1 MLSINIS
8 ELIWTVINFF
18 LLLLLLKRFLYTP
31 VIRFMEERAARVQA
45 GLQAEREAQSAL
57 EETAERLAE
66 QKAEARRQAHEI
78 AARAE
83 KESEAQSAEALQAA
97 REQARDRFQTGSK
110 ELAGQQERE
119 ESALQGEKDALA
131 ELLSRQLLS

>member
-18 LLLLLLKRFLYTP
+18 LLLFLLKRFLYTP
-31 VIRFMEERAARVQA
+31 VIRFMEERDARVQA
-45 GLQAEREAQSAL
+45 GLQAEREARSAL
-57 EETAERLAE
+57 EETEERLAG
-66 QKAEARRQAHEI
+66 QKAEARRQAQEI

-97 REQARDRFQTGSK
+97 REQAGDRLRSGSE
-110 ELAGQQERE
+110 ELAGQQKRE